1 MNKILVCVSD
11 VQLFLMLR
19 HIAAGEGF
27 EAVQIADPDEMS
39 LVRATEVIAIVLDW
53 SLRAFEKYDFLDVAK
68 AEMPDAAVI
77 LLCRTAIA
85 DETHIPPSDLL
96 LQRPF
101 DPACLLQFLRG
112 LRKKNPVD
120 SQAEMAPAV
129 LQFGD
134 LALDLAA
141 LTVRKAGREVHLT
154 ALQFRLLRRLM
165 QKPTTVVDRED
176 LIASCWPEDVEVEP
190 RTVDIHIA
198 HIRRALRTDGTDMI
212 RTVRGCGYALQLPHP
227 AAGPASR

>member
-11 VQLFLMLR
+11 AQLFLMLR

-27 EAVQIADPDEMS
+27 NAVQIADPDEM
-39 LVRATEVIAIVLDW
+39 LRVRGNEVIAIILDW

-68 AEMPDAAVI
+68 AEMPGAAVI

-85 DETHIPPSDLL
+85 DETHVPPSDLL

-101 DPACLLQFLRG
+101 DPASLLQFLRR
-112 LRKKNPVD
+112 LRHKNPVA
-120 SQAEMAPAV
+120 SQPAMAPAV
-129 LQFGD
+129 LQFAD
-134 LALDLAA
+134 LEMNLAA
-141 LTVRKAGREVHLT
+141 LTVCKAGREVHLT

-165 QKPTTVVDRED
+165 QNPTTVVDRED
-176 LIASCWPEDVEVEP
+176 LIASCWPGNVEVEP

-212 RTVRGCGYALQLPHP
+212 RTVRGCGYALQMPQSETRRP
-227 AAGPASR
+227 AP